1 MNLEKNIK
9 KNKLKCLKTL
19 IIYIGIML
27 FACFSITNFIL
38 NLQQINKVNE
48 RKYDYH
54 LPNQNMVTYCLSNG
68 KQINIYFSDEAAK
81 IIDSYELSRDER
93 IETVCFIK
101 YYFKEKGIVC
111 TRTVQNLEAEW
122 AMHNFLYR
130 INYQIESTK
139 DADLDYIQDKRWY
152 VNAATIVMQI
162 LGV

>member
-1 MNLEKNIK
+1 
-9 KNKLKCLKTL
+9 
-19 IIYIGIML
+19 
-27 FACFSITNFIL
+27 
-38 NLQQINKVNE
+38 
-48 RKYDYH
+48 
-54 LPNQNMVTYCLSNG
+54 MVTYCLSNG

-81 IIDSYELSRDER
+81 IIDSYELSRNER